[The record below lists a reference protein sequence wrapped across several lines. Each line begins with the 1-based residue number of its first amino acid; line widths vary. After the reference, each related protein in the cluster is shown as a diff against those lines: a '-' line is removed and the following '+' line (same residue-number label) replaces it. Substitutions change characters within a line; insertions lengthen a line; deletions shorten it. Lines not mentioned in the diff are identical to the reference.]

1 MGTFYLQPLADEL
14 IRLKRY
20 QEGLELADNA
30 LSSMFKNR
38 DYKLWLSKAK
48 AELYLEQLEE
58 CEVSLSTASL
68 FAKDRYDDIIISIY
82 FDELSNKR
90 AFTEA
95 KRVLKVGPMKE
106 SVSYTG
112 MLLKKQN
119 ELL

>member
-1 MGTFYLQPLADEL
+1 
-14 IRLKRY
+14 
-20 QEGLELADNA
+20 
-30 LSSMFKNR
+30 MFKNR